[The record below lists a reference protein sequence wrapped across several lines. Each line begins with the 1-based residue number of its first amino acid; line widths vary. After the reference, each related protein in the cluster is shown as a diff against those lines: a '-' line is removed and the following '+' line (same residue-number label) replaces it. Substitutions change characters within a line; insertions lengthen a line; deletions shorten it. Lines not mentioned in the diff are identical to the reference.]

1 LGKLPAATE
10 RKLRLFAVACC
21 RRVRGHF
28 SDFHWQL
35 VELSERFAEGETS
48 QDELR
53 ELTALIAEAGFHS
66 SGFDACMA
74 ASGMGKALW
83 DDPAPAAYTPDD
95 ADLVAQ
101 WYASYVAGVTLDCE
115 DPPDEYYVEEAA
127 QAGLLHDIFGNPF
140 RPVPFDPAW
149 LARNDHTILKL
160 ARA

>member
-1 LGKLPAATE
+1 LTRVMMAPISRQRGRLPILPGTPSCGARTGGGHSMGEYNPEEAWLNGPWWVTWMLHDLGKLPAATE

-35 VELSERFAEGETS
+35 VELSERLAEGETS

-101 WYASYVAGVTLDCE
+101 WCASY
-115 DPPDEYYVEEAA
+115 
-127 QAGLLHDIFGNPF
+127 
-140 RPVPFDPAW
+140 
-149 LARNDHTILKL
+149 
-160 ARA
+160 